1 MVLAAG
7 PDLIEDVRKAP
18 ENVLST
24 EPMTEVRIVWTEHAE
39 PSSHQDYNSSFNQN
53 TRWTYWI

>member
-18 ENVLST
+18 ENVLSMV
-24 EPMTEVRIVWTEHAE
+24 EPMTEVRVVWTEHAE
-39 PSSHQDYNSSFNQN
+39 PIL
-53 TRWTYWI
+53 TPRL